1 MDDIDDVIGLLN
13 YSNRQKEK
21 VKAQESL
28 NQATML
34 SQATIEE
41 QKEIADRKLN
51 IEKLMEELET
61 MKAKKQELLEI
72 NIRLKENQ
80 ERPQRDYSNEV
91 KRSAAL

>member
-21 VKAQESL
+21 VKAQQTF

-34 SQATIEE
+34 SQPTIEE

-61 MKAKKQELLEI
+61 MKAKKQELLER

-80 ERPQRDYSNEV
+80 ERPQRDYSSEV
-91 KRSAAL
+91 